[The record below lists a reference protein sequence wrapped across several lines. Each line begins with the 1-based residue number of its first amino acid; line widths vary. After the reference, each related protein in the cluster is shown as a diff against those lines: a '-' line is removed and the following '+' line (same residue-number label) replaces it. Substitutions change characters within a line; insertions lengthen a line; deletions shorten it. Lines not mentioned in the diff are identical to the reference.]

1 MAEITAAAVMK
12 LRERTDLPM
21 MRCKKAL
28 MEADGDEE
36 KAIAILQEQVKG
48 LIAKRADNTTAE
60 GRVFVAIADDNSKGA
75 IVDFQC
81 ETAPVA
87 GSPAFIELGE
97 ALVNQLLNGPGAAT
111 AEELLAQNAPGK
123 DVTMQSML
131 EELINKIGEKF
142 VVAHIAVLEG
152 PLGTYTHHD
161 FKTAVIFQAEGEKME
176 DPILRDVAMHIAALK
191 PKVTKPED
199 LDAADIAAERERLTE
214 EAKAS
219 GKPENIIDKIVDGR
233 MNVFYQNSGVLV
245 AQPFAKD
252 DSKSVEKVLS
262 ENGYTAKSF
271 VCRSIGGSE

>member
-36 KAIAILQEQVKG
+36 KAIEILQEQVKG

-60 GRVFVAIADDNSKGA
+60 GRVFVTVKDDNSQAA
-75 IVDFQC
+75 IIDFQC

-97 ALVNQLLNGPGAAT
+97 ALASQLLNGPGA
-111 AEELLAQNAPGK
+111 ESPDELLAQEAPGK
-123 DVTMQSML
+123 DGVTLQSMMDD
-131 EELINKIGEKF
+131 LINKIGEKF
-142 VVAHIAVLEG
+142 VVAHIAKVDG

-161 FKTAVIFQAEGEKME
+161 HKTAVVFQAEGEKMD

-191 PKVTKPED
+191 PSVTTPDD
-199 LDAADIAAERERLTE
+199 LSDEEIAAERERLTA
-214 EAKAS
+214 EAKAT
-219 GKPENIIDKIVDGR
+219 GKPENIIDKIVEGR
-233 MNVFYQNSGVLV
+233 MSVFYQNSGVLT
-245 AQPFAKD
+245 AQAFAKD
-252 DSKSVEKVLS
+252 DSKTVEKVLS
-262 ENGYTAKSF
+262 ENGYKAKSF
-271 VCRSIGGSE
+271 VCRSIGAE